1 MATRSW
7 TDLGPADGSSSEAK
21 DPSPPHQQERK
32 TQYPINDI
40 EEAGRTVDEGP
51 LAKRAARVEG
61 AAAKG
66 WRAKQAAKKAAKQ
79 AAKQGDGSEGGE
91 SKSGKGG
98 KHNHAQQQG
107 KGGKQRITGTTLS
120 ITHKSPR
127 SHGSHYIAH
136 FGRLLGP
143 ERATRRAG
151 VWSGSQVFGPRDS
164 LRCFGGSPD

>member
-7 TDLGPADGSSSEAK
+7 TDLGPAYGSSSEAK
-21 DPSPPHQQERK
+21 DPSPPPQQERT

-66 WRAKQAAKKAAKQ
+66 WRTKQVAKKAAKQ
-79 AAKQGDGSEGGE
+79 AAKQGDVVGGGE
-91 SKSGKGG
+91 SKSGKAG

-107 KGGKQRITGTTLS
+107 KGGKQRITGTYASVNHTRSTVTRVTLHRPLWALAGPR
-120 ITHKSPR
+120 TH
-127 SHGSHYIAH
+127 HT
-136 FGRLLGP
+136 
-143 ERATRRAG
+143 TRREVVDLAH
-151 VWSGSQVFGPRDS
+151 VRSRGPPPV
-164 LRCFGGSPD
+164 L